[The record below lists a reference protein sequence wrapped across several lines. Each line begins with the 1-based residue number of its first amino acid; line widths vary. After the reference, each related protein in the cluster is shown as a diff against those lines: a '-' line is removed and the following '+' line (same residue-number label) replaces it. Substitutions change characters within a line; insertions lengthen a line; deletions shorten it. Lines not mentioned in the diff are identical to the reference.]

1 MDDYTRYAHSVCKL
15 TYHAV
20 LVTKYRR
27 PVIHPDIMTFMQE
40 YAKYLIEEKYGGKL
54 IQMNGEPDHVH
65 ILFELPPTKTLATAV
80 ANLKTQLSKQVRAE
94 FGGRISEYPWKDSFW
109 SDSYFLTTTG
119 GANLEVLERY
129 ITEQGSPRPKRKYA
143 RRKPRAR

>member
-27 PVIHPDIMTFMQE
+27 PVIQPDVMKCMQE
-40 YAKYLIEEKYGGKL
+40 YAKYLIEEKYGGTL
-54 IQMNGEPDHVH
+54 VQMNGEPDHVH
-65 ILFELPPTKTLATAV
+65 VLFELPPTKTPATAV
-80 ANLKTQLSKQVRAE
+80 ANLKTQLSKQVRTE
-94 FGGRISEYPWKDSFW
+94 FSVQIKDQLWKDSFW

-119 GANLEVLERY
+119 GANLEVLEKY
-129 ITEQGSPRPKRKYA
+129 ITEQGNPRPKRKYA
-143 RRKPRAR
+143 RRKPRA